1 MKSLVL
7 FISLLLGMASCSKK
21 TYNFTLN
28 DYRTVE
34 GIKIGM
40 PIQKAINVLDKK
52 KFVVEKKKII
62 VLDDEPE
69 AIEYLV
75 TSNKK
80 VPLFTFN
87 GGHNNNKNNVFRIVI
102 KSPNYITPEG
112 ISVGM
117 TVKELKTKTTIKS
130 ADFNF
135 QDGLFLLSAKFDG
148 GFWIHHDN
156 KKDYKFTYDK
166 PAIKDIPAELTI
178 KGIVIF

>member
-1 MKSLVL
+1 MKALS
-7 FISLLLGMASCSKK
+7 ISFLLLLGYISCNKK
-21 TYNFTLN
+21 VYSLTLK
-28 DYRTVE
+28 DYRTIE

-40 PIQKAINVLDKK
+40 PIQEAIKVLDK

-62 VLDDEPE
+62 VLDDEPK
-69 AIEYLV
+69 AVEYLV

-87 GGHNNNKNNVFRIVI
+87 AGQNNNKNIVFRIVI

-117 TVKELKTKTTIKS
+117 TVKELKAKTTIKS

-148 GFWIHHDN
+148 GFWIHQDN
-156 KKDYKFTYDK
+156 KKDYKFNYDK
-166 PAIKDIPAELTI
+166 PAIKDIPSELTI